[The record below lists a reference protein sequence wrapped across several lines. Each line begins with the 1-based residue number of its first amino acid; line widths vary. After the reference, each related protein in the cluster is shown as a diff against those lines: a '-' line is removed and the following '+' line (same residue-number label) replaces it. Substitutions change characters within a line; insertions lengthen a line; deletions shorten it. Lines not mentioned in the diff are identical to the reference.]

1 MKNLSIPLLLLLVTF
16 SCKNKDINE
25 GEEFRPREV
34 NEDFQ
39 KFHFNRIVYDGV
51 EYLITERDNNNP
63 HEGFGF
69 MAFSGSKLIDD
80 QDTLMA
86 HLKSISDM
94 QSRIYAR
101 LYGVSDS
108 AGDSLYQSIFNYYLE
123 KEKEESAARLQ
134 IITDRAEAE
143 E

>member
-1 MKNLSIPLLLLLVTF
+1 MKNLSIPLLLLLATF

-34 NEDFQ
+34 NENFEE
-39 KFHFNRIVYDGV
+39 FHFNRIVYEGV

-69 MAFSGSKLIDD
+69 MAFSGSKLLEE

-86 HLKSISDM
+86 HLMSIGDM

-108 AGDSLYQSIFNYYLE
+108 EGDSLYQSIFNYYLE
-123 KEKEESAARLQ
+123 KEKAESAARLQ
-134 IITDRAEAE
+134 IVTDKAAAE
-143 E
+143 